1 MQRYRKR
8 KDGRYAKQITVGY
21 KNGKPSKKTVYGKTI
36 AELEKNY
43 RELMLLVDRNVILD
57 GQGITLSEL
66 MDEWYRINKQGKI
79 RRNTECVYASLMKRI
94 DVIGGMKVKDIRR
107 YNIESLLSDIQKEG
121 YTNTAKSVLGMLRNI
136 FDYAISNDII
146 YKNPCLNLSVKHKAK
161 AKRVLTNRE
170 KQIIENDIIDV
181 KDKVFI
187 YLLRYTGIRRGELF
201 ALEKNDIDRTN
212 MTIHIR
218 KTVIDNNGKPYIQDL
233 TKTEAGDRYIP
244 IFLRLAKPL
253 FEYMDSVKGD
263 LLFTNKKDKIMASN
277 SMKVMFDGIAKKY
290 SFEDEL
296 TMHCFRH
303 NFISECY
310 AAGVDIKKVQ
320 AWVGHDDVGT
330 TLNIYT
336 KLSKEEVCDGSVL
349 NQYYG
354 SQTEVKSQ
362 RKNSKTS

>member
-201 ALEKNDIDRTN
+201 A
-212 MTIHIR
+212 
-218 KTVIDNNGKPYIQDL
+218 
-233 TKTEAGDRYIP
+233 
-244 IFLRLAKPL
+244 
-253 FEYMDSVKGD
+253 
-263 LLFTNKKDKIMASN
+263 
-277 SMKVMFDGIAKKY
+277 
-290 SFEDEL
+290 
-296 TMHCFRH
+296 
-303 NFISECY
+303 
-310 AAGVDIKKVQ
+310 
-320 AWVGHDDVGT
+320 
-330 TLNIYT
+330 
-336 KLSKEEVCDGSVL
+336 
-349 NQYYG
+349 
-354 SQTEVKSQ
+354 
-362 RKNSKTS
+362 